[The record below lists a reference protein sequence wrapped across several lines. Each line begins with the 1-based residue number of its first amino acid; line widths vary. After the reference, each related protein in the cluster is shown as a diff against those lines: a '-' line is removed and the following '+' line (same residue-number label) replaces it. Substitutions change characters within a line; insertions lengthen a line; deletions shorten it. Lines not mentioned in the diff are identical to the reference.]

1 MKKTLAALLASAG
14 LAGIALP
21 ACAETFKNEVSAS
34 GSWEDID
41 EPTDFEQTHLFLR
54 YGRFMSPQFVATAGL
69 LHSRFKGPAIEAATT
84 GLTIGAKYYIGELRA
99 KTLAPFLDTS
109 IGVATT
115 DNGSE
120 DSTDFTWEFGGG
132 VAYFFTEATS
142 VDLALRLFH
151 TNTDIETKG
160 VRFFLGLTTRF

>member
-54 YGRFMSPQFVATAGL
+54 NGRFMSPQFVATAGL

-84 GLTIGAKYYIGELRA
+84 GLTIGAKYYISELRA
-99 KTLAPFLDTS
+99 KALHLAAAHAAQDAPL
-109 IGVATT
+109 V
-115 DNGSE
+115 
-120 DSTDFTWEFGGG
+120 
-132 VAYFFTEATS
+132 V
-142 VDLALRLFH
+142 LAALNHACILSPA
-151 TNTDIETKG
+151 
-160 VRFFLGLTTRF
+160 